1 MAGSR
6 REKLASIAQWDA
18 LKERYPIAS
27 RWELLRSGAAVVAA
41 NLVTLRLLLRGELQP
56 WELVLLVASEAV
68 AFSAIAWIQSRFV
81 PASARMDKEMP
92 LRERLV
98 TLAFGLFWLAA
109 VYGLI
114 LGLFLKDLAPLLA
127 ALRDP
132 LRFLATSSIRWPLA
146 ISLAGAVVD
155 AVADQRFWRRRGG
168 YFLSTP
174 GFAAGARLLTLFLG
188 GIPFLIPLA
197 IGGWL
202 ISQVI
207 QRVEKLLVRP
217 TAGPAK
223 MFAFV
228 AVPAM
233 MIGLFYLMGFLIRG
247 GLLGWAIGYVSA
259 KMASEALIL
268 CLPLIANKASAEER
282 AALAAGKTPAKS
294 KRATTS

>member
-6 REKLASIAQWDA
+6 KEKLASIAQWDA
-18 LKERYPIAS
+18 VKERYPIAS
-27 RWELLRSGAAVVAA
+27 RWELLRSGAAVVTA

-56 WELVLLVASEAV
+56 WELVLLVAIEAV
-68 AFSAIAWIQSRFV
+68 VFIAIAWIQGRFV
-81 PASARMDKEMP
+81 PASARMDQEMP

-114 LGLFLKDLAPLLA
+114 LGLFLKDLPPLLA

-155 AVADQRFWRRRGG
+155 AVADQRFWRKRGG

-188 GIPFLIPLA
+188 GIPFFIPLA

-202 ISQVI
+202 ISLVI
-207 QRVEKLLVRP
+207 QRVQKIVVAPR
-217 TAGPAK
+217 TGPAK
-223 MFAFV
+223 LFAFV
-228 AVPAM
+228 VVPGM
-233 MIGLFYLMGFLIRG
+233 MIGLFYLMGYLIRG
-247 GLLGWAIGYVSA
+247 GLLGWAIGYISA

-268 CLPLIANKASAEER
+268 SMPLIATKASAEER
-282 AALAAGKTPAKS
+282 AALESAKTSAKS
-294 KRATTS
+294 KRATSS